1 MIKKYFSPFFLAISI
16 LLIFYVFYKSE
27 IYWQGLERTIYY
39 KYYLISSALLAFSII
54 TFFINEKVKTYIVIF
69 FFSFIFSLYLFEFY
83 YLYSN
88 DINLFKNYNKVY
100 FKNAIKYEKKHK
112 IYNLSFTPHTN
123 IITSNENG
131 YFATFLSDRYGFNNP
146 DAEWNKKEIEFL
158 LIGDSFTEGVGVNRP
173 NDIASVVRKLSKK
186 NVLNLGISGIGT
198 LKKFAI
204 LKEHINKNHNNIIW
218 IYFEGNDLQ
227 DLTKEMEDPYLL
239 NYLED
244 DFKYNVKKNKNY
256 YNQPNSL
263 FHGFLK
269 VYFTRK
275 LILGHFK
282 IKGQVIKKKP
292 VKEKTFYNFKKI
304 MKFAKNL
311 VDQNSSN
318 FYFVYLPGFDRYI
331 SSDFE
336 KNYKK
341 IKLIVE
347 DLNIPFIDISK
358 EVFEKEESP
367 LKLFA
372 LESKAHYN
380 VEGYRKTAEAI
391 YRLTKQN

>member
-1 MIKKYFSPFFLAISI
+1 
-16 LLIFYVFYKSE
+16 
-27 IYWQGLERTIYY
+27 
-39 KYYLISSALLAFSII
+39 
-54 TFFINEKVKTYIVIF
+54 
-69 FFSFIFSLYLFEFY
+69 
-83 YLYSN
+83 
-88 DINLFKNYNKVY
+88 
-100 FKNAIKYEKKHK
+100 
-112 IYNLSFTPHTN
+112 
-123 IITSNENG
+123 
-131 YFATFLSDRYGFNNP
+131 
-146 DAEWNKKEIEFL
+146 
-158 LIGDSFTEGVGVNRP
+158 
-173 NDIASVVRKLSKK
+173 
-186 NVLNLGISGIGT
+186 
-198 LKKFAI
+198 
-204 LKEHINKNHNNIIW
+204 
-218 IYFEGNDLQ
+218 
-227 DLTKEMEDPYLL
+227 
-239 NYLED
+239 
-244 DFKYNVKKNKNY
+244 
-256 YNQPNSL
+256 
-263 FHGFLK
+263 
-269 VYFTRK
+269 
-275 LILGHFK
+275 
-282 IKGQVIKKKP
+282 
-292 VKEKTFYNFKKI
+292 